1 MSDGASAAGRDRV
14 SIIVGIL
21 LIILA
26 GVLWY
31 DAVNLGRTVAYG
43 IGPAMMPKVVATGL
57 VVLGLLS
64 MISGFRSGHREVE
77 PVDVSAILIII
88 GGFLALTVC
97 IGIGAGFVPAMT
109 ILFAATSYAFGRR
122 ALLADVVI
130 GAVLAT
136 LVYLLFS
143 KLLALSLPRGPFEQL
158 FG

>member
-64 MISGFRSGHREVE
+64 MISGFRSEHREVE

-88 GGFLALTVC
+88 GGFLLLTVC

-122 ALLADVVI
+122 ALVADIII

-143 KLLALSLPRGPFEQL
+143 KLLALSLPRGPFENL

>member
-77 PVDVSAILIII
+77 PVDLSAILIII

-109 ILFAATSYAFGRR
+109 ILFAATSFAFGRR